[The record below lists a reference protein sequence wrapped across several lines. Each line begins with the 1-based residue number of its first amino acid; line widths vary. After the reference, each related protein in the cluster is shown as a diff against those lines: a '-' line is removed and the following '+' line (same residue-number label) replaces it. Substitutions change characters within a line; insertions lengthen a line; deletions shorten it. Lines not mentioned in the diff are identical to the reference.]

1 MLRKAKALIAV
12 TPSTKK
18 LMIKTKHDE
27 RHGGPYDR
35 GSAAAWY
42 RRAGAPHYYKGG
54 THMSEL
60 VKKEDMTAEEIEAY
74 TAGWDD
80 GMEWGEHKDWG

>member
-1 MLRKAKALIAV
+1 
-12 TPSTKK
+12 
-18 LMIKTKHDE
+18 MIKTKTKHDE

-35 GSAAAWY
+35 GSADAWY
-42 RRAGAPHYYKGG
+42 RRACVPHYYEEG
-54 THMSEL
+54 THTSEL
-60 VKKEDMTAEEIEAY
+60 VKEEDMTKEEVEAY

>member
-1 MLRKAKALIAV
+1 
-12 TPSTKK
+12 
-18 LMIKTKHDE
+18 
-27 RHGGPYDR
+27 
-35 GSAAAWY
+35 
-42 RRAGAPHYYKGG
+42 
-54 THMSEL
+54 